1 MLDFICNQYHMTKAR
16 RLWTIQKQ
24 SIKFYREALT
34 QRPAGHTSIC
44 CHILRCE
51 PNLFLQIHPHGNR
64 WNFSIRIQA
73 TIRKYK
79 NTIRKCAPSKASKNI
94 WDQNLQLTCSN
105 SKRSQLPLLHSCKLS
120 QQLNIFLYSVKCK
133 FCAVHQ
139 ILQYAI
145 LSDTFSGAF
154 LPRQVSA
161 TVDVWIAFGH
171 FPKQKITMDHTK
183 FPIHTIEVW
192 IGN

>member
-1 MLDFICNQYHMTKAR
+1 MTKAR

-34 QRPAGHTSIC
+34 QRPT
-44 CHILRCE
+44 ILQHLLSYISLRTE
-51 PNLFLQIHPHGNR
+51 PFFCKYIRMEIVGI
-64 WNFSIRIQA
+64 FSIRIQA
-73 TIRKYK
+73 TIRKYN

-133 FCAVHQ
+133 FCAMHQ

-183 FPIHTIEVW
+183 FPIHTREVW
-192 IGN
+192 ISN

>member
-24 SIKFYREALT
+24 SIKFYREALM
-34 QRPAGHTSIC
+34 QRPTILQHLLFYTS
-44 CHILRCE
+44 LRTE
-51 PNLFLQIHPHGNR
+51 PFFCKYIRMEIVGI
-64 WNFSIRIQA
+64 FSIRIQA
-73 TIRKYK
+73 TIRKYN

-133 FCAVHQ
+133 FCAMHQ

-183 FPIHTIEVW
+183 FPIHTREVW
-192 IGN
+192 ISN

>member
-1 MLDFICNQYHMTKAR
+1 MTKAR

-34 QRPAGHTSIC
+34 QRPTILQHLLSYTS
-44 CHILRCE
+44 LRTE
-51 PNLFLQIHPHGNR
+51 PFFLQIHPHGNR

-133 FCAVHQ
+133 FCAMQANFAVRDYIRHVFGC
-139 ILQYAI
+139 I
-145 LSDTFSGAF
+145 F
-154 LPRQVSA
+154 A
-161 TVDVWIAFGH
+161 TPG
-171 FPKQKITMDHTK
+171 
-183 FPIHTIEVW
+183 
-192 IGN
+192 

>member
-1 MLDFICNQYHMTKAR
+1 MTKAR

-44 CHILRCE
+44 CLILRCE
-51 PNLFLQIHPHGNR
+51 PSLFFCKYIRMEIVGI
-64 WNFSIRIQA
+64 FSIRIQA

-120 QQLNIFLYSVKCK
+120 QQLNIFLYFVKCIK
-133 FCAVHQ
+133 FCSTRFYQTRFRVHFCRARLVQ
-139 ILQYAI
+139 QLMFG
-145 LSDTFSGAF
+145 LRLVTF
-154 LPRQVSA
+154 PNR
-161 TVDVWIAFGH
+161 
-171 FPKQKITMDHTK
+171 K
-183 FPIHTIEVW
+183 
-192 IGN
+192 